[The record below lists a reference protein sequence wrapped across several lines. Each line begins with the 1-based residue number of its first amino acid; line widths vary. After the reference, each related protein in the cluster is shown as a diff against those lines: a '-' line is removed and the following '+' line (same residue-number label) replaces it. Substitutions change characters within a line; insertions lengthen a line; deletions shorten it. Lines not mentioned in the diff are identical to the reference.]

1 MAHKPAEILI
11 HEHHEAKKLLAELE
25 ALVGVAGGSES
36 SGKDPFPPSHSTDK
50 EKSMSMSAS
59 KTVRELAVEHPA
71 ATRVFEALGIDY
83 CCGGQKSLAEACGA
97 AKLSVDQVLESL
109 ERAEA
114 ERRPS
119 AAANDWQAASLA
131 SLVGHIIQ
139 THHRFTRDELARLEP
154 LLDKVCK
161 VHGQNH
167 GELLQIRRAF
177 AGLSQ
182 ELTMHMMKEE
192 RILFP
197 YIVQLEE
204 AVEHRQAQP
213 VSPFGTV
220 QNPIHMM
227 MVEHDSAGEAL
238 RQMRS
243 LSSDYAPPADACVS
257 YQTLY
262 KALAEL
268 EQDLH
273 QHIHL
278 ENNILFPRAIRME

>member
-1 MAHKPAEILI
+1 MAHRPAGILI

-25 ALVGVAGGSES
+25 ALIGVAGASERNAS
-36 SGKDPFPPSHSTDK
+36 PDHPGDK
-50 EKSMSMSAS
+50 EKKTMSMSATQS
-59 KTVRELAVEHPA
+59 VRELAVEHPA
-71 ATRVFEALGIDY
+71 TTRVFEALGIDY
-83 CCGGQKSLAEACGA
+83 CCGGQKSLAEACNV
-97 AKLSVDQVLESL
+97 AKLSVDQVLETL

-114 ERRPS
+114 ERRPKEQ
-119 AAANDWQAASLA
+119 ANDWQAAPLA
-131 SLVGHIIQ
+131 GLIEHIIH
-139 THHRFTRDELARLEP
+139 THHKFTREELARLEP

-167 GELLQIRRAF
+167 PEMLEIRRAF

-182 ELTMHMMKEE
+182 ELTLHMMKEE

-197 YIVQLEE
+197 YIVELEQ
-204 AVEHRQAQP
+204 AIQRRQAPP

-227 MVEHDSAGEAL
+227 TTEHDSAGEAL

-262 KALAEL
+262 RALADL
-268 EQDLH
+268 EADLH

-278 ENNILFPRAIRME
+278 ENNILFPRAISME

>member
-1 MAHKPAEILI
+1 MAHRPAGILI

-25 ALVGVAGGSES
+25 ALVGLAGASEKNS
-36 SGKDPFPPSHSTDK
+36 SPDHPSDK
-50 EKSMSMSAS
+50 EKKTMSMNATQ
-59 KTVRELAVEHPA
+59 TVRELAVEHPA

-83 CCGGQKSLAEACGA
+83 CCGGQKSLAEACSV
-97 AKLSVDQVLESL
+97 AKLSVDQVLETL
-109 ERAEA
+109 EQAEA
-114 ERRPS
+114 DRQPKEQ
-119 AAANDWQAASLA
+119 ATDWQAAPLA
-131 SLVGHIIQ
+131 GVVEHIIN
-139 THHRFTRDELARLEP
+139 THHKFTREELARLEP

-167 GELLQIRRAF
+167 PEMLEIRRVF
-177 AGLSQ
+177 AGLNQ
-182 ELTMHMMKEE
+182 ELTLHMMKEE

-197 YIVQLEE
+197 YIVQLE
-204 AVEHRQAQP
+204 QAIQHHQAP
-213 VSPFGTV
+213 PMSPFGTV

-227 MVEHDSAGEAL
+227 MTEHDSAGEAL

-257 YQTLY
+257 YRTLY
-262 KALAEL
+262 NALADL

>member
-1 MAHKPAEILI
+1 MAHKPAEALI

-25 ALVGVAGGSES
+25 ALVGVAGGAAS
-36 SGKDPFPPSHSTDK
+36 SRKDASSTSHSSDK
-50 EKSMSMSAS
+50 EKNMSMSAT

-83 CCGGQKSLAEACGA
+83 CCGGQKSLEEACSA
-97 AKLSVDQVLESL
+97 AKLSVDHVLQTL
-109 ERAEA
+109 EHAEA

-119 AAANDWQAASLA
+119 AQATDWQTASLA
-131 SLVGHIIQ
+131 SLIEHIIG
-139 THHRFTRDELARLEP
+139 THHKFTREELARLDP

-167 GELLQIRRAF
+167 PELLQVRRVF
-177 AGLSQ
+177 LGLSQ

-192 RILFP
+192 HILFP

-204 AVEHRQAQP
+204 AVGRRQSP
-213 VSPFGTV
+213 PMSPFGTV

-227 MVEHDSAGEAL
+227 MTEHDSAGEAL
-238 RQMRS
+238 RQFRT
-243 LSSDYAPPADACVS
+243 LSSDYVPPADACVS

-262 KALAEL
+262 RALAEF

-278 ENNILFPRAIRME
+278 ENNILFPRAIGME